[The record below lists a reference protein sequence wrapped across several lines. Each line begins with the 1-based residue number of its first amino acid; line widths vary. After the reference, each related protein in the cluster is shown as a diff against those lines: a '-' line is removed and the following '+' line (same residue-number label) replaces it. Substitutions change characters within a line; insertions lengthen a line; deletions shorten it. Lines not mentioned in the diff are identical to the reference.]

1 MSYTQVATTTM
12 DTGSPI
18 HMAAP
23 LDRPRKATVDSR
35 TRQGGFFIG
44 RRQRSPS
51 PLWVARR
58 ASSLIQRSTVAPA
71 DATRDSS
78 QSRHHAPG
86 AGHTLCRSRK
96 AGHIQ
101 ANGIE
106 LDCLQA
112 DVAAGLVLLDIG
124 LSAAHVAGGLGLDG
138 IGTHLVAGQDQQG
151 PDPGAS
157 CDGVLLMA
165 RSPQRPWLYRAARG
179 NPYRF

>member
-1 MSYTQVATTTM
+1 M

-78 QSRHHAPG
+78 RSRHHAPG

-96 AGHIQ
+96 AGRIQ
-101 ANGIE
+101 ANGIA
-106 LDCLQA
+106 LDRHIGIEPGCLQA
-112 DVAAGLVLLDIG
+112 DGAAGLVLLDIG

-151 PDPGAS
+151 PDAGAC